1 MLLVGGEW
9 EADEIPPRHGHSG
22 SPRTLKRVD
31 PPLSF
36 NPRRY
41 PEATLPIE
49 DQPLR
54 SFEGPPV
61 RFCIAKAVD
70 AVNDVLVGGGWRGGG
85 GPGPAGGECAAREG
99 TPSSAHGGR

>member
-1 MLLVGGEW
+1 MIGGEC
-9 EADEIPPRHGHSG
+9 EADEIRPRHGESG
-22 SPRTLKRVD
+22 RLRTLKSVD

-36 NPRRY
+36 NPRCY

-70 AVNDVLVGGGWRGGG
+70 AVNDVLVGEGWGGG
-85 GPGPAGGECAAREG
+85 EQVSVGAER
-99 TPSSAHGGR
+99 